1 MDITVTITKD
11 SHDCVLAQLR
21 KKENGDDD
29 LTVTEW
35 VQGAIDGKVNKCM
48 KRADPVAVLEAEK
61 LVLEGEKSSLKS
73 EKSALEG
80 EKSSLKSEKSA
91 LEARVAEL
99 ESA

>member
-35 VQGAIDGKVNKCM
+35 VQGAIDGKVNKCL

-61 LVLEGEKSSLKS
+61 A
-73 EKSALEG
+73 ALE
-80 EKSSLKSEKSA
+80 E
-91 LEARVAEL
+91 RVAEL